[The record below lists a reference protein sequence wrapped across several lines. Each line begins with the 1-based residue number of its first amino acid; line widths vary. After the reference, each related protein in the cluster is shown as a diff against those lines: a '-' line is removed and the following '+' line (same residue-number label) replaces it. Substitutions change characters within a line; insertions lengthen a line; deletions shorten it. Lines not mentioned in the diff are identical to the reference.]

1 MPNTIPFFKTTITS
15 TEKVLV
21 QDYLQSTDSA
31 SSKKYIELCVAWFK
45 SNYKLEEFYLTKS
58 CTHALELAA
67 LVADIQ
73 PGDEVIMPSYA
84 FVSCA
89 NAFVLR
95 GAVCVFIDIRPNG
108 MMMDET
114 KIEAAITPKTKAILT
129 LNYAGV
135 AQDYSVIT
143 AMAKKYNLLV
153 IEDNAHGLLAKQN
166 GRLLGSFGDISTFS
180 FDHLKNITCGQGGG
194 IAVNNP
200 ALLERFYLAYE
211 FGTNRRSFFNHQ
223 ANRYE
228 WKAIGSN
235 FPLSELNASML
246 YAQLLEGEN
255 ITAAFVRGWDQYF
268 SALKPLQEKGLIELP
283 ILSNTDEHSGH
294 CFYIKVKDKET
305 RKALIDYLTEKDI
318 IAQFH
323 YVPLHSSE
331 FGQKVG
337 RFSEDDDFTTKESA
351 RLVRLPLF
359 HSITAQEID
368 RVVQEINSFYQLV

>member
-1 MPNTIPFFKTTITS
+1 MSNTIPFFKTTITGS
-15 TEKVLV
+15 ENELV
-21 QDYLQSTDSA
+21 QQYLHSSDSA
-31 SSKKYIELCVAWFK
+31 SLKKHTELCVNWF
-45 SNYKLEEFYLTKS
+45 NHHYGFGEFALTKS

-67 LVADIQ
+67 LVANIQ
-73 PGDEVIMPSYA
+73 PGDEVIMPSFA

-89 NAFVLR
+89 NAFALR
-95 GAVCVFIDIRPNG
+95 GAVCVFVDIRPNG
-108 MMMDET
+108 MMMDEA

-135 AQDYSVIT
+135 AQDYAAILP
-143 AMAKKYNLLV
+143 MAKKYNLLV

-194 IAVNNP
+194 IAINNP
-200 ALLERFYLAYE
+200 TLLERFYLAFE

-235 FPLSELNASML
+235 FPLSELNAAML

-255 ITAAFVRGWDQYF
+255 INTAFVRSWEQYF
-268 SALKPLQEKGLIELP
+268 SSLKSLQQQGFIELP
-283 ILSNTDEHSGH
+283 LVKSTDDHSGH

-305 RKALIDYLTEKDI
+305 RKGLIDYLTERNI
-318 IAQFH
+318 TAQFH

-331 FGQKVG
+331 FGKKAG
-337 RFSEDDDFTTKESA
+337 RFSGEDEFTTKESA

-359 HSITAQEID
+359 YSITAQEIE
-368 RVVQEINSFYQLV
+368 RVVQEINSFFL

>member
-45 SNYKLEEFYLTKS
+45 SNYKLEVFCLTKS

-194 IAVNNP
+194 IAVNKP
-200 ALLERFYLAYE
+200 WAL
-211 FGTNRRSFFNHQ
+211 S
-223 ANRYE
+223 
-228 WKAIGSN
+228 
-235 FPLSELNASML
+235 SM
-246 YAQLLEGEN
+246 
-255 ITAAFVRGWDQYF
+255 TMV
-268 SALKPLQEKGLIELP
+268 
-283 ILSNTDEHSGH
+283 
-294 CFYIKVKDKET
+294 C
-305 RKALIDYLTEKDI
+305 
-318 IAQFH
+318 
-323 YVPLHSSE
+323 
-331 FGQKVG
+331 
-337 RFSEDDDFTTKESA
+337 
-351 RLVRLPLF
+351 
-359 HSITAQEID
+359 
-368 RVVQEINSFYQLV
+368 

>member
-1 MPNTIPFFKTTITS
+1 MANTITFFKTTITG
-15 TEKVLV
+15 TEINFVLE
-21 QDYLQSTDSA
+21 YLQSADSA
-31 SSKKYIELCVAWFK
+31 SLKKYTALCVEWFK
-45 SNYKLEEFYLTKS
+45 TQYGFDEFALTKS

-73 PGDEVIMPSYA
+73 PGDEVIMPSFA

-89 NAFVLR
+89 NAFALR
-95 GAVCVFIDIRPNG
+95 GAVCVFVDVRPNG

-114 KIEAAITPKTKAILT
+114 KIEAAITTKTKAILT

-135 AQDYSVIT
+135 AQDYSVI
-143 AMAKKYNLLV
+143 AHIAKKHNLLV

-194 IAVNNP
+194 IAINNP

-235 FPLSELNASML
+235 FPLSELSAAML
-246 YAQLLEGEN
+246 YAQLLESEN
-255 ITAAFVRGWDQYF
+255 INAAFVRSWDQYF
-268 SALKPLQEKGLIELP
+268 SALKPLQQKRLIELP
-283 ILSNTDEHSGH
+283 LVKSTDDHNGH

-337 RFSEDDDFTTKESA
+337 RFSREDEFTTKESA

-359 HSITAQEID
+359 HSITAQEIE
-368 RVVQEINSFYQLV
+368 RVVQEINNFYRF